1 MWKEYSAGYVKNNR
15 ALSLSVRVAAF
26 ISALLLSLLCGL
38 FYNLWKY
45 EVERIEREEGRW
57 HSRLTGTFDAGQ
69 LETIQNFAHVKEVL
83 VREAENGAQTVVE
96 LIFDDMKTVLADTPK
111 LAGQIGI
118 PPEKTDYHHS
128 LLAIHLIR
136 DPQDPAPRLLFPLF
150 LLVTAMASLSLI
162 VILHNS
168 FAVSMHARIH
178 QFGILSS
185 VGATPRQ
192 LRACLLQE
200 AAALCA
206 LPLLAGSLLGLAAGK
221 GVLEWT
227 NALLKDLE
235 GRHAAEFSLHPLV
248 AGLALLVAAMTILVS
263 AWLPARRLSRL
274 TPLEAIKNTGELS
287 LNRRKR
293 SPLTALIFGVE
304 GELAANALKA
314 QKKALRTA
322 SLSLFLSFLAFTL
335 MLCFFKTSAISTRET
350 YFERY
355 QDAWDIMVTLKDTDI
370 GSFAGTEAI
379 QSLPGVKDAA
389 VYQRAF
395 AARLLTEEELGEEMK
410 ACGGFSQAS
419 AAYVTAAGDGYLVSV
434 PLIILDDA
442 SFLSYCG
449 QTGAPPRLDGAVILN
464 RIRDVTNPDFRH
476 PRYMPYIKESPAS
489 LLRPSGNEGEGV
501 PIPVLSY
508 TKEPPVL
515 REEYATLN
523 HYELVHFIPLSL
535 WDEIK
540 GQIGGAG
547 EDTQIR
553 ILARDNTTKEALA
566 ALEGEITRRLGQDA
580 SLESENRLQE
590 YETNRRHVQG
600 AEIIFG
606 GFCVLLAL
614 IGIGSVFSNT
624 LGFVRERRR
633 EFARYLSVGMTPAG
647 IRKMFCV
654 EALTVAGRPIL
665 FTLPPAAF
673 AVWGMLKMSYLDV
686 NEFLAEAPLPPI
698 LLFILMIAGAV
709 ALAYFLGWRGIRRI
723 CLAEVLRD
731 DTMM

>member
-322 SLSLFLSFLAFTL
+322 SLSLFF
-335 MLCFFKTSAISTRET
+335 CF
-350 YFERY
+350 
-355 QDAWDIMVTLKDTDI
+355 M
-370 GSFAGTEAI
+370 
-379 QSLPGVKDAA
+379 
-389 VYQRAF
+389 
-395 AARLLTEEELGEEMK
+395 
-410 ACGGFSQAS
+410 GF
-419 AAYVTAAGDGYLVSV
+419 
-434 PLIILDDA
+434 
-442 SFLSYCG
+442 
-449 QTGAPPRLDGAVILN
+449 
-464 RIRDVTNPDFRH
+464 
-476 PRYMPYIKESPAS
+476 
-489 LLRPSGNEGEGV
+489 
-501 PIPVLSY
+501 
-508 TKEPPVL
+508 
-515 REEYATLN
+515 
-523 HYELVHFIPLSL
+523 
-535 WDEIK
+535 
-540 GQIGGAG
+540 
-547 EDTQIR
+547 
-553 ILARDNTTKEALA
+553 
-566 ALEGEITRRLGQDA
+566 
-580 SLESENRLQE
+580 
-590 YETNRRHVQG
+590 
-600 AEIIFG
+600 
-606 GFCVLLAL
+606 
-614 IGIGSVFSNT
+614 
-624 LGFVRERRR
+624 
-633 EFARYLSVGMTPAG
+633 
-647 IRKMFCV
+647 
-654 EALTVAGRPIL
+654 
-665 FTLPPAAF
+665 
-673 AVWGMLKMSYLDV
+673 
-686 NEFLAEAPLPPI
+686 
-698 LLFILMIAGAV
+698 
-709 ALAYFLGWRGIRRI
+709 
-723 CLAEVLRD
+723 
-731 DTMM
+731 